1 MKRVFNYI
9 LMMAFT
15 LTLAASCWKEPVFEK
30 DTARADRHEVTN
42 LKAVA
47 GDGEVALTWS
57 LPEGLNA
64 SEFIVFYTDAQAGK
78 IVLRTGSTETKYT
91 VTNLKNGVSYI
102 FNVQAVYGD
111 VISGAVSVGATPLS
125 TRFAVT
131 NLLADAESG
140 KVTLYWT
147 APVSDKLTGYVITYT
162 KDGEN
167 FQTKEINDKNAVS
180 CVIEGL
186 TDDVTYTFT
195 VVAKYSN
202 GNSDPVSVSA
212 MPAFAVPYKLESEL
226 TAVGLPITFTFNRE
240 DYPSA
245 TDVKWTF
252 PDGTVLTGDE
262 VKGAFYSPNPA
273 AVAVLSAKVNG
284 LSKTW
289 NISINVREFVINDN
303 DFPCDGSNYNGFKG
317 GAPMFSPDGKTVY
330 NLTFNKITNVMA
342 YDILSGAKKWTYTVN
357 HSSYNGLTVNPVTG
371 DIYFGTTTSGDF
383 FALSPDGNLRWQ
395 FTEAGSMQSA
405 SPAVSADGSVVFIID
420 AQGNTFALDAATG
433 AKKWNVS
440 LGAKGAGLLVNGN
453 DLVVLVNGTS
463 KTINWLNASTGE
475 TIVSYDQKIKPSDIC
490 GGFAVSPDKKYAY
503 YGHNSGA
510 VSKIDLAE
518 RKILVDAKVIG
529 TNNMWGVVVSPNG
542 DVFFGSKESKAF
554 LVDGDQMELKA
565 TFDPGI
571 GSNNG
576 FNYARA
582 CSDTD
587 GNFYVSTGQ
596 IQNMNY
602 VLSHELT
609 VKDSFQ
615 IPGDGNKQM
624 GGNNYLDGILYASYI
639 GKNGDNGRFVGKYVG
654 GKRYMAYGIDI
665 CGSCCIK

>member
-1 MKRVFNYI
+1 MKKVLNYI
-9 LMMAFT
+9 LMTVFA
-15 LTLAASCWKEPVFEK
+15 LTVVSACWKEPVYEK
-30 DTARADRHEVTN
+30 DTARVDRHQVTD

-47 GDGEVALTWS
+47 GDGEVALSWS

-64 SEFIVFYTDAQAGK
+64 TEFIVFYTDAEAGK
-78 IVLRTGSTETKYT
+78 IVLRTGSPETKYT
-91 VTNLKNGVSYI
+91 VTGLKNAVSYI
-102 FNVQAVYGD
+102 FNVQAVYGEI
-111 VISGAVSVGATPLS
+111 ISGAVSVSATPAT

-131 NLLADAESG
+131 DLLADAESG

-147 APVSDKLTGYVITYT
+147 APVSDKLTGYLITYT
-162 KDGEN
+162 NDGKT
-167 FQTKEINDKNAVS
+167 FQTKEVTDKSATS
-180 CVIEGL
+180 CVIDGL

-195 VVAKYSN
+195 IVAKYSN
-202 GNSDPVSVSA
+202 GDSDPVSVNA
-212 MPAFAVPYKLESEL
+212 MPAFAIPYTIESEA
-226 TAVGLPITFTFNRE
+226 TAVGLPIGFAFNRE
-240 DYPSA
+240 SYPGA

-252 PDGTVLTGDE
+252 PDGTTLEGDE
-262 VKGAFYSPNPA
+262 VRGVFYSPNPA

-284 LSKTW
+284 VQKSWDITV
-289 NISINVREFVINDN
+289 NVREFVIYDN
-303 DFPCDGSNYNGFKG
+303 DFPCDGTNYNGFKG

-330 NLTFNKITNVMA
+330 NITFNKITNVIA
-342 YDILSGAKKWTYTVN
+342 YDLLSGTKKWIYTVN
-357 HSSYNGLTVNPVTG
+357 HASYNGLTVNPVTG
-371 DIYFGTTTSGDF
+371 DIYFGTTTGGDF
-383 FALSPDGNLRWQ
+383 FALNPDGTLKWQ

-405 SPAVSADGSVVFIID
+405 SPAVSADGTVVFIID
-420 AQGNTFALDAATG
+420 AKGNTFAIDAATG
-433 AKKWNVS
+433 AKKWNAA
-440 LGAKGAGLLVNGN
+440 LGAKGAGLLVNGD
-453 DLVVLVNGTS
+453 DLVVATNGTD
-463 KTINWLNASTGE
+463 KTICWLNASTGE
-475 TIVSYDQKIKPSDIC
+475 IIVSYGQKEKAADIC
-490 GGFAVSPDKKYAY
+490 GAFGVSPDKRYAY
-503 YGHNSGA
+503 YGQTSGA
-510 VSKIDLAE
+510 VSKIDLKE
-518 RKILVDAKVIG
+518 RKIVVDTKVIG
-529 TNNMWGVVVSPNG
+529 VNNMWGVVVAPNG

-554 LVDGDQMELKA
+554 VVDGDKMELKA

-571 GSNNG
+571 GANNG

-602 VLSHELT
+602 VLTPELT

-654 GKRYMAYGIDI
+654 GQRYMAYGIDI